1 MKHENTRPGL
11 ATGFLDLNPVL
22 APNPFAPEN
31 KIKMK
36 IKSKKGSE

>member
-1 MKHENTRPGL
+1 MKHENTRPGS

-22 APNPFAPEN
+22 APNPFGPEN

>member
-1 MKHENTRPGL
+1 MKHENTRPGS
-11 ATGFLDLNPVL
+11 APEFLDLNPARTL
-22 APNPFAPEN
+22 NPFVPEN